1 MHSKIN
7 NLRIN
12 MQNMKNHITWWWW
25 RIELMV
31 QKDKPKNA
39 LDKSK
44 HGLIDI
50 ECKKTSSRMD

>member
-1 MHSKIN
+1 
-7 NLRIN
+7 
-12 MQNMKNHITWWWW
+12 
-25 RIELMV
+25 MV